1 MTSKKELVNQ
11 LDGKTNFSKSTLMK
25 MTLGELKSLVGD
37 DKPVEKQKQK
47 KEPVVVA
54 KTSKPRRRE
63 PVLREFSDSEEEQD
77 EQKEEQEK
85 EQEQKEEVVE
95 PEKEAEKPVV
105 EQRQRGRP
113 SNKNKIKAPKLSVE
127 QASKEVTPPQSP
139 QPKTLTTSELRKV
152 LRADYFKG
160 YEHDV
165 KEVLCEYKQG
175 DLTINQVVQEYT
187 LLRDDFLVKLNNF
200 LDTQRKLSD
209 VQLDYIDSLLQR
221 VADRV
226 ESELH

>member
-1 MTSKKELVNQ
+1 MTSKKDLISQ
-11 LDGKTNFSKSTLMK
+11 LDGKTNFSKSTLSK
-25 MTLGELKSLVGD
+25 MTIGELKTLVGD

-85 EQEQKEEVVE
+85 EQEQKDEFIE
-95 PEKEAEKPVV
+95 PEKEAVKPVV

-113 SNKNKIKAPKLSVE
+113 SKNKIKTPKLSVE

-152 LRADYFKG
+152 LRADYFKC

-187 LLRDDFLVKLNNF
+187 LLRDDFLVKLNSF

-226 ESELH
+226 ESELG

>member
-1 MTSKKELVNQ
+1 M
-11 LDGKTNFSKSTLMK
+11 LDGKTNFSKSTLQK
-25 MTLGELKSLVGD
+25 MTLGELKTLVGND
-37 DKPVEKQKQK
+37 KQKQK

-63 PVLREFSDSEEEQD
+63 PVLREFSDSEEEKDEQD
-77 EQKEEQEK
+77 EQKVEVVE
-85 EQEQKEEVVE
+85 KEEVVE

-113 SNKNKIKAPKLSVE
+113 SKNKIKTPKLSVE

-139 QPKTLTTSELRKV
+139 QQKALTTSELRKV

-160 YEHDV
+160 YESDV
-165 KEVLCEYKQG
+165 KEILCEYKNNE
-175 DLTINQVVQEYT
+175 LTLNQVVQEYT

-226 ESELH
+226 ESELN